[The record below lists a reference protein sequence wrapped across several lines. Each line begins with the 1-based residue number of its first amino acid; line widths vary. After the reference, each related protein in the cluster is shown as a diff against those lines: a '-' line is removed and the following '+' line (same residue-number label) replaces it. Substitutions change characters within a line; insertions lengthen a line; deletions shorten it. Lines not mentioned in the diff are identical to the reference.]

1 MASVAEA
8 LGPSDRLTL
17 VTFGTQARLLLDARA
32 MDDDGRQDA
41 ADAIQRLRSG
51 GKTALFD
58 GWLLAGEHIA
68 IAMDAAPRASHR
80 IVLLSD
86 GRANQGLTDP
96 TDLARHAGELLSR
109 GIVTSAVGIG
119 DGYDEALLGAMAEA
133 GGGRLHDAEHASEI
147 GDVVLG
153 ELREGRGAALE
164 RVRLQITCPA
174 GLRRRWWD
182 PGPIPITA
190 ARPTS

>member
-1 MASVAEA
+1 MPVHLALAIDVSGSIASAKLQAARETAASVAEA

-17 VTFGTQARLLLDARA
+17 VTFGTQARLLLDARL
-32 MDDDGRQDA
+32 MDDGGRLEA
-41 ADAIQRLRSG
+41 ADAIRRLRSG

-147 GDVVLG
+147 GEVVLG

-164 RVRLQITCPA
+164 RVRL
-174 GLRRRWWD
+174 G
-182 PGPIPITA
+182 
-190 ARPTS
+190 